1 MDSRENLY
9 EHEKWG
15 RRVEGKLQKR
25 TCFVLPGHIVN
36 VIYDYAGKEKAIK
49 NGDDNAGDNQANPQ
63 LQLSS

>member
-25 TCFVLPGHIVN
+25 TCFVADQKMNHLSDEI
-36 VIYDYAGKEKAIK
+36 IEQAI
-49 NGDDNAGDNQANPQ
+49 QM
-63 LQLSS
+63 LQGN